1 MSAGQAS
8 GLLEWMVGVPDQV
21 FLSEVH
27 EQKPLIYSGGDV
39 DRFDALLTLGR
50 LNDRLAEMD
59 IREGMV
65 EMTNARSPVDRSDYV
80 ENGVVDRVA
89 LARGYRNGAT
99 LVVNQL
105 QHSDKRL
112 ADFCRALEQALSCH
126 IQTNIYLTPPGE
138 QGFRTH
144 YDSHDVLVLQVE
156 GEKTWRLYSEPA
168 ASPYRGEKFRSGE
181 HAAGE
186 ASHSFVL
193 RKGDCA
199 YIPRGYFHDA
209 ANLGDSASLHITVG
223 LIVRTWADLML
234 EAVSEVC
241 LQDRAFRKAL
251 PYDYAKQDFDP
262 ARLQPVFDTLVAR
275 LNGAIAPTRAWET
288 LSETFIRSREP
299 DITDAIACN
308 RADAATSYVARPAF
322 TRVSVLGEEVQVL
335 GPGSDFRFGRAPVGL
350 VRRVLSGEPF
360 RLAELDHPEAADVVE
375 RLTTAGLVRRHMDV
389 RAAPWEPMD
398 VSGSAADGQAA
409 RTIRPA

>member
-1 MSAGQAS
+1 MGALQAP
-8 GLLEWMVGVPDQV
+8 GVIEWMVGVPDQV
-21 FLSEVH
+21 FLSDVH
-27 EQKPLIYSGGDV
+27 EQKPLIHGGGDV
-39 DRFDALLTLGR
+39 DRFDALLTLDR

-59 IREGMV
+59 LREGMV

-80 ENGVVDRVA
+80 ANGVVDRVA

-144 YDSHDVLVLQVE
+144 YDSHDVFVLQVE
-156 GEKTWRLYSEPA
+156 GEKTWRLYDEPA

-209 ANLGDSASLHITVG
+209 ANLGDGPSLHITVG

-251 PYDYAKQDFDP
+251 PYDYARPDFDP
-262 ARLQPVFDTLVAR
+262 ARLQPVFDALVER
-275 LNGAIAPTRAWET
+275 LSGAIAPANAWET
-288 LSETFIRSREP
+288 ISEAFIRSREP
-299 DITDAIACN
+299 DIADAIARN
-308 RADAATSYVARPAF
+308 RADDGTIYVARPAF
-322 TRVSVLGEEVQVL
+322 TRISDLGDGVRVL

-350 VRRVLSGEPF
+350 VRRILSGEPF
-360 RLAELDHPEAADVVE
+360 RLADLDHPEAADVVE
-375 RLTTAGLVRRHMDV
+375 RLTTAGLVHRQAGE
-389 RAAPWEPMD
+389 RAAPWGP
-398 VSGSAADGQAA
+398 GRAPGPPADRRAGGAND
-409 RTIRPA
+409 